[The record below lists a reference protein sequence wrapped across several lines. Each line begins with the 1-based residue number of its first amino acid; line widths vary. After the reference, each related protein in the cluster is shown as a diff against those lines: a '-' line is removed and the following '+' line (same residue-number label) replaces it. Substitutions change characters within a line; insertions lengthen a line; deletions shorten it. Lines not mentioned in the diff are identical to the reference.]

1 MPCFPGL
8 RDLVVANYSSP
19 EQPASPEGRVRRH
32 CTKRAPPLRPAP
44 AVLAAAALP
53 LLSPPFCVRPAL
65 AMDVPTC
72 SLYVVHV
79 HA

>member
-1 MPCFPGL
+1 MTVSQVNTFTVL
-8 RDLVVANYSSP
+8 FI
-19 EQPASPEGRVRRH
+19 
-32 CTKRAPPLRPAP
+32 KRAPHVRDGLGQGALLLAR

-65 AMDVPTC
+65 AVDVPTC